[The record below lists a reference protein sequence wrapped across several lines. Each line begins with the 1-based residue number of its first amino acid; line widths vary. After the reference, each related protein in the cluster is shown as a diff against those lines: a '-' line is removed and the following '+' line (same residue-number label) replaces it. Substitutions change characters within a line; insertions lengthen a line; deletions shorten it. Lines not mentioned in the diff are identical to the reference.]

1 MGINNSKID
10 AYINEICSHVRYKQ
24 AHNEIKAELLD
35 HFEEKLEEQR
45 KEGIEESEL
54 VERVLLEMGDAE
66 FIGRQLNESHKAAP
80 ERGIILLTVALS
92 FIGMFSIYFI
102 VANGISPNMT
112 IFYKNTVFNILGYCI
127 ISALYFFD
135 YRILEKYSKK
145 IYIVVTAILVLQM
158 FMGDYV
164 NGRKNWI
171 HIGVIGIDIIEVS
184 LFFYAVALSKIL
196 KELDWNNTKQVIQ
209 GFAMAF
215 VPLVLY
221 SALRVRIAEVIY
233 MMLFLTLMIA
243 TKSKLRYIISAIGIL
258 ITGGIYYLV
267 SEPYRTQAIFS
278 FLHPEQDPLG
288 AGYVNFQIAK
298 LLKSVTWF
306 GHGFT
311 FPQKTIPEV
320 QNDFILTYIIYTF
333 GWIAGI
339 IVIMLA
345 FIFIV
350 RMFIAAKKV
359 KDKFGSLI
367 IQGFMCIFAL
377 EFVWNILMILG
388 LAPIISVSLP
398 FISYGGTRAITQMA
412 AIGLILSI
420 YRRKN
425 LSNITTVS
433 IKSENTV

>member
-10 AYINEICSHVRYKQ
+10 EYINEICSHVRFKQ
-24 AHNEIKAELLD
+24 AHKEIKAELLD
-35 HFEEKLEEQR
+35 HFEEKLEKQR
-45 KEGIEESEL
+45 KDGIEENEL
-54 VERVLLEMGDAE
+54 VERALKDMGDAE
-66 FIGRQLNESHKAAP
+66 LIGKQLNESHKAAP
-80 ERGIILLTVALS
+80 EIGIILLTVILS
-92 FIGMFSIYFI
+92 FIGIISIYLI
-102 VANGISPNMT
+102 VTNGIYSNIG
-112 IFYKNTVFNILGYCI
+112 IFYKTTVFNILGYCI
-127 ISALYFFD
+127 IAALYFFD

-145 IYIVVTAILVLQM
+145 IYIAVTIILVLQI
-158 FMGDYV
+158 FIGDCI
-164 NGRKNWI
+164 NGRNSWI
-171 HIGVIGIDIIEVS
+171 RISAMSIDITEWS
-184 LFFYAVALSKIL
+184 LFLYAVALSKIL
-196 KELDWNNTKQVIQ
+196 KDLDWNNTKQVIQ

-215 VPLVLY
+215 VPLALY
-221 SALRVRIAEVIY
+221 SVLRVRIAEVIY

-243 TKSKLRYIISAIGIL
+243 TKSKLKYIISTIS
-258 ITGGIYYLV
+258 ITFIGGIYYAI
-267 SEPYRTQAIFS
+267 SEPYRIKS
-278 FLHPEQDPLG
+278 FLAFLNPEQDPLG

-320 QNDFILTYIIYTF
+320 QTDFIFTYIIYTF

-339 IVIMLA
+339 TVMVLA
-345 FIFIV
+345 FVFIV

-377 EFVWNILMILG
+377 EFVWNIFMVLG

-412 AIGLILSI
+412 AVGLILSI

-425 LSNITTVS
+425 LSNIATVR
-433 IKSENTV
+433 IKSEHTV

>member
-10 AYINEICSHVRYKQ
+10 EYINEICSHVRYKQ

-45 KEGIEESEL
+45 KDGIEENEL
-54 VERVLLEMGDAE
+54 MERALKDMGDAE
-66 FIGRQLNESHKAAP
+66 LIGKQLNESHKAVP
-80 ERGIILLTVALS
+80 EIGIILLTVILS
-92 FIGMFSIYFI
+92 FIGILSIYLI
-102 VANGISPNMT
+102 VTNGIYSDIG
-112 IFYKNTVFNILGYCI
+112 IFSKTTVFNILGYCI
-127 ISALYFFD
+127 IAALYFFD

-145 IYIVVTAILVLQM
+145 IYIAVTVILILQV

-164 NGRKNWI
+164 HGEKNW
-171 HIGVIGIDIIEVS
+171 VNVGIVSINIVEIS

-196 KELDWNNTKQVIQ
+196 KDLDWDNTKQVIQ
-209 GFAMAF
+209 GFTMTF
-215 VPLVLY
+215 LPLLLY
-221 SALRVRIAEVIY
+221 STLRVRIAEVIY
-233 MMLFLTLMIA
+233 VILFLTLMIA
-243 TKSKLRYIISAIGIL
+243 TKSKLRYIISTISVIL
-258 ITGGIYYLV
+258 IGEIYYV
-267 SEPYRTQAIFS
+267 ISEPYRITR
-278 FLHPEQDPLG
+278 FLTFLSPEQDPLG
-288 AGYVNFQIAK
+288 AGYVNSQIAK
-298 LLKSVTWF
+298 LLKSVGWF

-345 FIFIV
+345 SIFIV

-388 LAPIISVSLP
+388 FAPIISVSLP

-425 LSNITTVS
+425 LSNITTVR
-433 IKSENTV
+433 IKSEHTV